1 MPDGPVPR
9 HGLTA
14 RQVETLRRVLAPFAD
29 RVESAA
35 LFGSRA
41 TGTARPESDIDL
53 VVHGPVTDRDVGRMQ
68 VEFEES
74 DLPMT
79 VDVVAYDRIAHPPLR
94 AHIDEVAV
102 TLFRRAD
109 LAG

>member
-9 HGLTA
+9 HGLSP
-14 RQVETLRRVLAPFAD
+14 RQVETVRRVLAPFAD
-29 RVESAA
+29 RIESVA

-41 TGTARPESDIDL
+41 TGAARPDSDIDL
-53 VVHGPVTDRDVGRMQ
+53 VLHGPVSDGDVRRMM

-79 VDVVAYDRIAHPPLR
+79 VDVVAYDRIAHPPLK
-94 AHIDEVAV
+94 AHVDRVALA
-102 TLFRRAD
+102 LFRRED
-109 LAG
+109 LAR